1 MVTPCTRSAN
11 TRVTDLVVFGAD
23 GQVGRALCEAADANV
38 AGYDRKATAD
48 ITNAESVTRTVAG
61 TGTVVNAAAFTNVD
75 GAENIA
81 RACAKTDKPLIHIS
95 IN

>member
-1 MVTPCTRSAN
+1 M
-11 TRVTDLVVFGAD
+11 TDLVVFGAD
-23 GQVGRALCEAADANV
+23 GQVGRALCEAAGANV
-38 AGYDRKATAD
+38 VGYDRKAAD